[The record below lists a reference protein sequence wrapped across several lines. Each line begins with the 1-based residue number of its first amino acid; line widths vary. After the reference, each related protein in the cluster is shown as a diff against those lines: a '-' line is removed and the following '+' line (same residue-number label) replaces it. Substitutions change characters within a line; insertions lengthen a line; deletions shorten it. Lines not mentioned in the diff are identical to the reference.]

1 MLFRFTAL
9 LALAAA
15 LPAVLAGTNTSPTRW
30 RTDATY
36 INNATTPAA
45 DPYVRWDQKTGL
57 YWAYSTDGADD
68 GYYYGIY
75 TSPDLATWS
84 KVPGGALKADGENIW
99 ADDWFWAPE
108 CYYNV
113 RSFFVSPAPCLTLI
127 FNVPY
132 RKRPDGTSSSMLV
145 ATGIP
150 RKSLSTSSKRKYPP
164 TIHDLLSQVF
174 WQVPRLR

>member
-1 MLFRFTAL
+1 MRIVPSSLLGQSPPRSFPTHTHVSHSTSGIQSVRAAKATRFASS
-9 LALAAA
+9 A
-15 LPAVLAGTNTSPTRW
+15 PNY
-30 RTDATY
+30 DK
-36 INNATTPAA
+36 
-45 DPYVRWDQKTGL
+45 KTGL

-113 RSFFVSPAPCLTLI
+113 CS
-127 FNVPY
+127 VPHLAV
-132 RKRPDGTSSSMLV
+132 T
-145 ATGIP
+145 
-150 RKSLSTSSKRKYPP
+150 
-164 TIHDLLSQVF
+164 
-174 WQVPRLR
+174 

>member
-1 MLFRFTAL
+1 MLFKLTAL
-9 LALAAA
+9 LALTAY
-15 LPAVLAGTNTSPTRW
+15 LPAVLAGTNILPTRW

-45 DPYVRWDQKTGL
+45 DPYVRWDKKTGL

-113 RSFFVSPAPCLTLI
+113 CS
-127 FNVPY
+127 VPHLAV
-132 RKRPDGTSSSMLV
+132 T
-145 ATGIP
+145 
-150 RKSLSTSSKRKYPP
+150 
-164 TIHDLLSQVF
+164 
-174 WQVPRLR
+174 